1 MIRIEGIP
9 IVAARLEA
17 ALKSARVTPN
27 VRPARP
33 TWMRL
38 LPTFSRTVRRRQPL
52 KDTRDA
58 EAGLAM
64 QACGQTQGGLVE

>member
-17 ALKSARVTPN
+17 ALKSARVMPP

-38 LPTFSRTVRRRQPL
+38 LPALLRTVRPRQPL
-52 KDTRDA
+52 KGPRDA
-58 EAGLAM
+58 LAALAM
-64 QACGQTQGGLVE
+64 QECG